1 MKITHTTC
9 IGLSALLLAGGCYQP
24 RHATYRTY
32 GRAPVVTDSAA
43 AADRALA
50 DLVRAQF
57 NNYGDLATLSRDINI
72 NARNGRVT
80 LTGTVP
86 NSRDHKMI
94 LAVAENTA
102 GVTSLDDQLRI
113 VNSTTRVLAPSDT
126 AVVYPTGRLAPPQR
140 VAGDAGE
147 MFNLHVQGL
156 SEADRAVA
164 QRVLDGLRTDAV
176 MTTLLPVVNINVADG
191 RVVLRGTVANEDQRR
206 TIVSAVQRAA
216 GVNNVFDELQVQYPA
231 R

>member
-1 MKITHTTC
+1 MRITHTTC
-9 IGLSALLLAGGCYQP
+9 IGLSALLLAAGCYQP
-24 RHATYRTY
+24 RHSTYRTY
-32 GRAPVVTDSAA
+32 GRVPVVDETAA
-43 AADRALA
+43 SADRALA

-57 NNYGDLATLSRDINI
+57 NHYGDLATLTRDINI
-72 NARNGRVT
+72 SARNGRVT
-80 LTGTVP
+80 LAGGVP
-86 NSRDHKMI
+86 NSRDHRMI
-94 LAVAENTA
+94 LAVVENTP

-113 VNSTTRVLAPSDT
+113 ANSTTRVVSPSDT
-126 AVVYPTGRLAPPQR
+126 TVIYPTGRLGQPGR
-140 VAGDAGE
+140 VVGDSGD

-156 SEADRAVA
+156 SDTDRTLA

-176 MTTLLPVVNINVADG
+176 SATMLPVVNINVADG
-191 RVVLRGTVANEDQRR
+191 RVILRGTVANEDQRR